1 MPQPSH
7 SAPPLFSQVDV
18 TPAQPRQVFQ
28 EAEQSELLRDML
40 TAQDR
45 TNELL
50 EELVNTLA
58 AAHKQ
63 RNREL
68 KQWKEANPDLA
79 RSCRQAAEALSRVQI
94 EYLDRI
100 TEEINENADDMAYGE
115 FMFNEFVDRFGPR
128 LAQLNGVIQTLA
140 QLSSPPN
147 AAAAEPSQG

>member
-1 MPQPSH
+1 MHQSSHPAPS
-7 SAPPLFSQVDV
+7 LYSQVDV
-18 TPAQPRQVFQ
+18 SPAQPRPVYQDD
-28 EAEQSELLRDML
+28 EQAELLRDML

-63 RNREL
+63 RVREL
-68 KQWKEANPDLA
+68 KQWKEANPELA
-79 RSCRQAAEALSRVQI
+79 RSCRLAAEALSRVQI

-100 TEEINENADDMAYGE
+100 TEEINNNAEDMAYGE
-115 FMFNEFVDRFGPR
+115 FVFNEFVDRFGPR

-140 QLSSPPN
+140 QLSGPPN
-147 AAAAEPSQG
+147 TNTAKPS